1 MYGSLHRGKVR
12 LRERTKP
19 LIVHFGNAAKTGEI
33 SPYFA
38 AGFWFQPGDEA
49 NRVIKIRLSE

>member
-1 MYGSLHRGKVR
+1 MAPYIEAKCGYDIARNRWLSILQCGKDR
-12 LRERTKP
+12 RD
-19 LIVHFGNAAKTGEI
+19 

-49 NRVIKIRLSE
+49 NRV